1 MSDTTVLIR
10 FTGEDDVTPV
20 VNNITQSVE
29 GISTTA
35 KNAGGGFNAL
45 QTIATGA
52 FMKIGEAAVNLAGSA
67 LSKVGDFIGGSI
79 KEASE
84 FQSALAQTEA
94 VVKSTGMAAGLTAT
108 QMAEMATTLS
118 ASSGK
123 SMFSDDA
130 ILSAENVLATFTQI
144 KGVNFG
150 SATQAIADISQ
161 AMGTDLQS
169 SALQVGKAL
178 NDPIAGISALSRV
191 GVSFSDEQKS
201 MIESLVKT
209 GDMAGAQQV
218 ILNELNKEFGGS
230 AAASMETYAGQ
241 QAALSAQFQDIQQT
255 LGEALLPV
263 LTRFGS
269 YAQETLVPVITN
281 LVLAFSNW
289 ISSVDWP
296 GIISAID
303 SVYTSA
309 SNFISG
315 IDWQGGLASIQSG
328 FDTVLSVLSPITS
341 AIAELYAV
349 AAPALAALYSAIV
362 DQLASPTTQGYMQ
375 NITAIFQLLGSI
387 LIDVLAIAI
396 GTITTNIEG
405 LMTAFQFLWPYIQ
418 IVLNG
423 IMTMIAPFQT
433 LFIGALTAIKQMLN
447 GDFAG
452 AWTTIQLA
460 ITTFIA
466 TIETAINGFAAD
478 ISTKI
483 GALVKTIVTEA
494 TAVGAA
500 IANGISK
507 GISDGVTAITNAAK
521 NAAKSALDAAM
532 ALLGISSPSSVF
544 ANLVGKPIS
553 QGMAAGIMAGLP
565 DVQNAMNATLGS
577 GVNSAQATVQNYYQ
591 LSATY
596 NNTQSES
603 SIMADFNAMQVLAGG
618 L

>member
-29 GISTTA
+29 GISSTA

-52 FMKIGEAAVNLAGSA
+52 LMKIGEAAVNLAGSA

-79 KEASE
+79 TEAS
-84 FQSALAQTEA
+84 QWNSAIAQTES

-108 QMAEMATTLS
+108 QMGEMANALS

-144 KGVNFG
+144 KDVNFG

-161 AMGTDLQS
+161 AMGSDLQS

-178 NDPIAGISALSRV
+178 NDPIAGIGALSRV
-191 GVSFSDEQKS
+191 GVSFSEEQKA
-201 MIESLVKT
+201 MIKSLVET
-209 GDMAGAQQV
+209 GDVAGAQQI
-218 ILNELNKEFGGS
+218 ILGELNNEFGGS
-230 AAASMETYAGQ
+230 AAAAMDTFAGK
-241 QAALSAQFQDIQQT
+241 QAALSAKFQDIQQT

-263 LTRFGS
+263 LMKFGDFAS
-269 YAQETLVPVITN
+269 TTLVPIVES
-281 LVLAFSNW
+281 LVLQFSAF
-289 ISSVDWP
+289 ISSIDWNS
-296 GIISAID
+296 IITTFND
-303 SVYTSA
+303 LFTS
-309 SNFISG
+309 SNSFVSG

-328 FDTVLSVLSPITS
+328 FATVQSVLSPITT
-341 AIAELYAV
+341 AIAKLYAV
-349 AAPALAALYSAIV
+349 AAPALAALYSVITE
-362 DQLASPTTQGYMQ
+362 QLASPTTQGYLT
-375 NITAIFQLLGSI
+375 NISAIFQLLGSI

-396 GTITTNIEG
+396 GMITTNIEG
-405 LMTAFQFLWPYIQ
+405 LMIAFQFLWPYIQ

-423 IMTMIAPFQT
+423 IMAIIAPFQI
-433 LFIGALTAIKQMLN
+433 LVIGALSAIKQMIN

-452 AWTTIQLA
+452 AWNTIQLT
-460 ITTFIA
+460 ITTFIN
-466 TIETAINGFAAD
+466 TIETAINTFAVD
-478 ISTKI
+478 ITAKI
-483 GALVKTIVTEA
+483 GGLVTTIVTKASE
-494 TAVGAA
+494 VGKA
-500 IANGISK
+500 IADGISK

-521 NAAKSALDAAM
+521 NAAQSALDAAM
-532 ALLGISSPSSVF
+532 KLLGIHSPSSVF

-596 NNTQSES
+596 NTTQSES